1 MSNVKRKCQCCGKEF
16 EAKAADVK
24 RGWAKFC
31 SKSCKAIRQEQRTGA
46 HRAHSQRQ
54 QDAED
59 PNVAKPMS
67 IADLAGGGYGMATKD
82 DAPGHDKW

>member
-1 MSNVKRKCQCCGKEF
+1 MATVIRRCQCCGKEF
-16 EAKAADVK
+16 TARSADVK

-46 HRAHSQRQ
+46 NAAYRAR
-54 QDAED
+54 QDAD
-59 PNVAKPMS
+59 PYEPKPMS
-67 IADLAGGGYGMATKD
+67 MSDLAGGGHGDATRH